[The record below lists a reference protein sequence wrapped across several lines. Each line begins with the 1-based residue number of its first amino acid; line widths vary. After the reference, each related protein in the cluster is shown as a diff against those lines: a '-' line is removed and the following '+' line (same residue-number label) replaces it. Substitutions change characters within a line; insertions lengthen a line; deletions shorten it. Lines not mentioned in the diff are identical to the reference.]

1 MRITLGMISRQY
13 SKSLNNSLNA
23 LNTASNRATTFRKFD
38 KTSEDPFSAAK
49 AYRMRR
55 ESQQNEDYQSTLS
68 DIDNRLLTAQS
79 AMISL
84 NTAVQQASS
93 GDCIQAITGTM
104 AADDRTVI
112 AEKLRTMQAAILS
125 VVNTKFSDKYLFG
138 GAETQTPPFTVGT
151 TGLLYK
157 GVNVETGYIEAG
169 SVATFNNAQFTF
181 DDHNSYTIQI
191 ADGGAGYTDTV
202 DVTGTTI
209 TVTMDLAAG
218 KTNGDLLNA
227 LKGTAGLE
235 NVTMKGDKYLK
246 LTDGMTTDAPATDNI
261 GLAGLEA
268 LAKENAYVDLGMGL
282 AFDGGSIRTQ
292 SVFDSAIPGL
302 SFMGYGTADG
312 SGTGVSNNLYTLFG
326 QIADQ
331 LESPSFSIENI
342 QPYLD
347 NFEKQGQVLLAEI
360 TKSGTKSNFLTTLKG
375 RLESTADALV
385 EQIDGVEYMEPST
398 AILDYNMQQYVYQAA
413 LQMGT
418 KMMQPTFI
426 DFMD

>member
-13 SKSLNNSLNA
+13 SKNLNNSLSA

-84 NTAVQQASS
+84 NNAVQQASS
-93 GDCIQAITGTM
+93 GDCLQAITGTM
-104 AADDRTVI
+104 GADERAVI
-112 AEKLRTMQAAILS
+112 AEKLRTMQASVLS

-157 GVNVETGYIEAG
+157 GVNVETGYVEAG
-169 SVATFNNAQFTF
+169 SAAAFNHAQINFN
-181 DDHNSYTIQI
+181 DHDHNGYTIKI
-191 ADGGAGYTDTV
+191 ANGAAGSPDDV
-202 DVTGTTI
+202 SVTGTTI

-227 LKGTAGLE
+227 LNTQGFP
-235 NVTMKGDKYLK
+235 NVTMDGDTYLK
-246 LTDGMTTDAPATDNI
+246 LTDGMESDAATDNI
-261 GLAGLEA
+261 GPDGLKA
-268 LAKENAYVDLGMGL
+268 LAEEKSYVDLGMGL
-282 AFDGGSIRTQ
+282 TFDEVGNIRTQ
-292 SVFDSAIPGL
+292 SVFNSAIPGL
-302 SFMGYGTADG
+302 SFLGYGTAGGD
-312 SGTGVSNNLYTLFG
+312 VSNNLYTLFG

-331 LESPSFSIENI
+331 LESSSFSMDSI

-347 NFEKQGQVLLAEI
+347 SFEKQGQVLLSEI
-360 TKSGTKSNFLTTLKG
+360 TKSGTNSNFLTSLKG
-375 RLESTADALV
+375 RLESTSDALV
-385 EQIDGVEYMEPST
+385 EQLDGVEFMEPAT
-398 AILDYNMQQYVYQAA
+398 AILDYKMQQYVYQAA

-418 KMMQPTFI
+418 KILQPTFL